1 MRKTNST
8 NSINEEVML
17 ARCGMSY
24 TLSVIGG
31 RWKPA
36 ILFTLLKGRMR
47 YNELR
52 KSIDGVSERMLVAQL
67 RELETDGLV
76 SRIIYPE
83 VPPRVEYELT
93 EMGRDTA
100 PMLRQMSAWGNRHR
114 TIQQTGKS
122 KSPEKAISSKK
133 KTASQKEAVG

>member
-8 NSINEEVML
+8 NAINEEVIL

-36 ILFTLLKGRMR
+36 ILFNLLKGTMR

-67 RELETDGLV
+67 RELEVDGLV
-76 SRIIYPE
+76 KRIIYPE
-83 VPPRVEYELT
+83 VPPRVEYMLT
-93 EMGRDTA
+93 DMGRDTA
-100 PMLRQMSAWGNRHR
+100 PMLRHMSAWGNRHR
-114 TIQQTGKS
+114 QTKSIS
-122 KSPEKAISSKK
+122 KSTKAATPK
-133 KTASQKEAVG
+133 KTTASRKEAAAI